1 MYSIFDTIVGLH
13 QMLKFATMVISVA
26 ESCTN
31 RPLADRV
38 LYLPLFRVADMT
50 L

>member
-1 MYSIFDTIVGLH
+1 MV
-13 QMLKFATMVISVA
+13 KFAAMVISVA
-26 ESCTN
+26 ENWTN